1 MDLPFFCMS
10 KQSMRSRNLRK
21 KLRAKSLLYERNM
34 LQADLA
40 RVMEISET
48 RLSKILNG
56 RDRPRETELARLAA
70 ELGVSAEELL
80 NDQRKA

>member
-1 MDLPFFCMS
+1 
-10 KQSMRSRNLRK
+10 MRKMLRV
-21 KLRAKSLLYERNM
+21 KSLLYERNM

-40 RVMEISET
+40 RVMEIAET
-48 RLSKILNG
+48 RLSRILNG

-80 NDQRKA
+80 NDQRTA

>member
-1 MDLPFFCMS
+1 
-10 KQSMRSRNLRK
+10 MRK
-21 KLRAKSLLYERNM
+21 MLRAKSLLYERNI

-48 RLSKILNG
+48 RLSRILNG

>member
-1 MDLPFFCMS
+1 
-10 KQSMRSRNLRK
+10 MRK
-21 KLRAKSLLYERNM
+21 MLRAKSLLYERNM

-48 RLSKILNG
+48 RLSRMLNG

-70 ELGVSAEELL
+70 ELGVSADELL

>member
-1 MDLPFFCMS
+1 
-10 KQSMRSRNLRK
+10 MRK
-21 KLRAKSLLYERNM
+21 MLRAKSLLYERNI

-48 RLSKILNG
+48 RLSRILNG

-70 ELGVSAEELL
+70 ELGVLAEELL

>member
-1 MDLPFFCMS
+1 
-10 KQSMRSRNLRK
+10 MRKMRK
-21 KLRAKSLLYERNM
+21 MLRAKSLLYERNM

-48 RLSKILNG
+48 RLSRILNG

>member
-1 MDLPFFCMS
+1 
-10 KQSMRSRNLRK
+10 MRK
-21 KLRAKSLLYERNM
+21 ILRAKSLLYERNM

-48 RLSKILNG
+48 RLSRILNG

>member
-1 MDLPFFCMS
+1 
-10 KQSMRSRNLRK
+10 MRK
-21 KLRAKSLLYERNM
+21 MLRAKSLLYERNM

-40 RVMEISET
+40 RVMEMSET
-48 RLSKILNG
+48 RLSRILNG

>member
-1 MDLPFFCMS
+1 
-10 KQSMRSRNLRK
+10 MRK
-21 KLRAKSLLYERNM
+21 MLRAKSLLYERNI

-40 RVMEISET
+40 RVMCISET
-48 RLSKILNG
+48 RLSRTLNG

>member
-1 MDLPFFCMS
+1 
-10 KQSMRSRNLRK
+10 MRK
-21 KLRAKSLLYERNM
+21 MLRAKSLLYERNI

-40 RVMEISET
+40 RVLEISET
-48 RLSKILNG
+48 RLSRILNG

>member
-1 MDLPFFCMS
+1 M
-10 KQSMRSRNLRK
+10 
-21 KLRAKSLLYERNM
+21 LRAKSLLYERNM

-40 RVMEISET
+40 RVMEMSET
-48 RLSKILNG
+48 RLSRILNG

-70 ELGVSAEELL
+70 ELGVSVEELL

>member
-1 MDLPFFCMS
+1 
-10 KQSMRSRNLRK
+10 MRK
-21 KLRAKSLLYERNM
+21 MLRAKSLLYERNM

-48 RLSKILNG
+48 RLSRILNG
-56 RDRPRETELARLAA
+56 RDRPRETELARLAE

>member
-1 MDLPFFCMS
+1 
-10 KQSMRSRNLRK
+10 
-21 KLRAKSLLYERNM
+21 M

-40 RVMEISET
+40 RVMEMSET
-48 RLSKILNG
+48 RLSRILNG

-80 NDQRKA
+80 NDQRKS

>member
-1 MDLPFFCMS
+1 
-10 KQSMRSRNLRK
+10 MRK
-21 KLRAKSLLYERNM
+21 MLRAKSLLYERNI

-40 RVMEISET
+40 RGMEISET
-48 RLSKILNG
+48 RLSRILNG

>member
-1 MDLPFFCMS
+1 
-10 KQSMRSRNLRK
+10 MRK
-21 KLRAKSLLYERNM
+21 MLRAKSLLYERNI
-34 LQADLA
+34 LKADLA

-48 RLSKILNG
+48 RLSRILNG

>member
-1 MDLPFFCMS
+1 
-10 KQSMRSRNLRK
+10 MRK
-21 KLRAKSLLYERNM
+21 MLRAKSLLYERNM

-40 RVMEISET
+40 RVMGMSET
-48 RLSKILNG
+48 RLSRILNG

>member
-1 MDLPFFCMS
+1 
-10 KQSMRSRNLRK
+10 MRK
-21 KLRAKSLLYERNM
+21 ILRAKSVLYERNI

-48 RLSKILNG
+48 RLSRILNG

-70 ELGVSAEELL
+70 ELGVSEEELL
-80 NDQRKA
+80 NSQ

>member
-1 MDLPFFCMS
+1 
-10 KQSMRSRNLRK
+10 MRK
-21 KLRAKSLLYERNM
+21 MLRAKSLLYERNM

-48 RLSKILNG
+48 RLSRILNG

-80 NDQRKA
+80 NAHRKA